1 MYPDGLPEHTRR
13 AAGDRLR
20 YLAEDPP
27 PRPPIARPPLRH
39 SQGAVLPKHPYTREK
54 REKELKRQ
62 RKREEKEQRR
72 LDRAAARADLA
83 EAEPVQPEA
92 PGAG

>member
-1 MYPDGLPEHTRR
+1 MYPEGRREPSRR
-13 AAGDRLR
+13 AAGGRLR
-20 YLAEDPP
+20 YLGEEPP
-27 PRPPIARPPLRH
+27 PRPPIIGPLRQP
-39 SQGAVLPKHPYTREK
+39 QGAVLPKHPYTREK

-72 LDRAAARADLA
+72 LDRAAARTDLA
-83 EAEPVQPEA
+83 AAEPVQPEA